1 MKITLGKDVKTTK
14 EGEAAYWVARWY
26 DAAGKRRSKSIGK
39 VDTTSVRAERKSRKQ
54 AENAI
59 VLMQKEF
66 QDTPTKANAGK
77 APALLDFTKMY
88 LDHKKHEFEPK
99 SLALVKR
106 AIEFLKRN
114 FGETRRIDTIAPVD
128 ALGFKAALADGK
140 LKNKDGKARDLSLQS
155 VNIYLRQIKA
165 MFGYAVT
172 AELLTANPF
181 AKTVSKIKGDKNWHY
196 VTQEELTKIM
206 DAALPDVAI
215 VIALCRLAGLRRG
228 EAIALEWEN
237 VNWENGSI
245 EVVEKD
251 GWKPKDKESRIV
263 PMCKELADILL
274 VAHENAPEG
283 QTKVC
288 TPSVLNLNQNVL
300 RAIRRAGLPRY
311 AKPLHTLR
319 KCCLSDW
326 ASNNPLHAVKDW
338 AGHSSIETTEKHY
351 LKSNDKDFRN
361 VSGASFWND
370 CTENGR
376 KIENQTEKAPAI
388 EQGALS

>member
-1 MKITLGKDVKTTK
+1 MKIALGKDVKITQAGK
-14 EGEAAYWVARWY
+14 AEYWVARWY
-26 DAAGKRRSKSIGK
+26 DTAGRRRSKSIGK
-39 VDTTSVRAERKSRKQ
+39 VDTSSVRAERKSRKQ

-59 VLMQKEF
+59 VLMQKDF
-66 QDTPTKANAGK
+66 QDTPIKANKGK
-77 APALLDFTKMY
+77 APTLRDFVTMY
-88 LDHKKHEFEPK
+88 VDHKKHEFEPK
-99 SLALVKR
+99 SMDLVER
-106 AIEFLKRN
+106 AIVFLIRH
-114 FGETRRIDTIAPVD
+114 FGENRRIDTISPVD

-140 LKNKDGKARDLSLQS
+140 LKNETGKARDLSFQS
-155 VNIYLRQIKA
+155 VNIYLRQIKS

-172 AELLTANPF
+172 MEFLATNPF
-181 AKTVSKIKGDKNWHY
+181 SKAVTRVKTDKSWHY

-228 EAIALEWEN
+228 EAISLEWDN
-237 VNWENGSI
+237 VNWEAGSI
-245 EVVEKD
+245 EVIEKD

-263 PMCKELADILL
+263 PMCKELSEIML
-274 VAHENAPEG
+274 VAYENATAG
-283 QTKVC
+283 QKKVC

-300 RAIRRAGLPRY
+300 RAIARAGLPRY

-361 VSGASFWND
+361 VSKASFWGV

-376 KIENQTEKAPAI
+376 KIENQTEKAPAV
-388 EQGALS
+388 E